1 MIQMASG
8 RTLEAN
14 VVRQSRPRWQV
25 EFRRVWVAQTVA
37 LFGGQVA
44 TLAIPFTAALTLG
57 ASALQMGLLA
67 AAGQAPF
74 LLCSLPAGVWVD
86 RARRQRALLIAADL
100 GRAALLTLVPLA
112 ALLNIMRIELLYGVA
127 FLTGVQSVLFEI
139 AHYAYVPAL
148 VGRERLTEVNGR
160 LQVSYSAADAA
171 GPGLAGVLIQ
181 AVTAPLAVLTTAL
194 SYLISAA
201 LLGRVRQPER
211 PRGLRWEAGEG
222 LRALLG
228 HPLLRPIVLASALGG
243 FFYHAVRALYVL
255 YAVEEL
261 GLGATGIGIA
271 LAAGGIAAVPGGL
284 RAGWAARRFGFG
296 AAICGGWLVEA
307 AALLLIPLAHGPF
320 AILVLIAAQAAG
332 ELAGAVA
339 NVNQWSLRQAVT
351 PDRLQGRVTASHRF
365 LVYGA
370 YPLGSLLGGLLAT
383 ALGLRPALVV
393 CAFGALLGPLWLL
406 TSPLRSLREPP
417 VPISEAASTAA

>member
-1 MIQMASG
+1 VATVN
-8 RTLEAN
+8 RTSESTAEAQWR
-14 VVRQSRPRWQV
+14 VD
-25 EFRRVWVAQTVA
+25 FRRIWAAQTVA
-37 LFGGQVA
+37 LFGAQVTA
-44 TLAIPFTAALTLG
+44 LALPLAAALTLG
-57 ASALQMGLLA
+57 ASAFHMGLLA

-86 RARRQRALLIAADL
+86 RARRQRALLIGADL
-100 GRAALLTLVPLA
+100 GRAALLALIPLA
-112 ALLNIMRIELLYGVA
+112 AFADLLRIELLYAIA
-127 FLTGVQSVLFEI
+127 FLAGVLSVLFEV

-148 VGRERLTEVNGR
+148 VGRERLTEANGR
-160 LQVSYSAADAA
+160 LQVSYSAADSA

-181 AVTAPLAVLTTAL
+181 VVSAPLAVLATAGSFL
-194 SYLISAA
+194 VSAL

-211 PRGLRWEAGEG
+211 PRSAPACTQGMRSAIGEG

-228 HPLLRPIVLASALGG
+228 HPLLRPIVIGSAIAGL
-243 FFYHAVRALYVL
+243 FLHAVRAVYVL

-261 GLGATGIGIA
+261 GLGATGIGIV
-271 LAAGGIAAVPGGL
+271 LAMGGAAAVPGGL
-284 RAGWAARRFGFG
+284 LAGWAARRFGFG
-296 AAICGGWLVEA
+296 AAVCGGWLIES
-307 AALLLIPLAHGPF
+307 AALLLIPLAQGAA
-320 AILVLIAAQAAG
+320 AILVLIAAQAVG

-351 PDRLQGRVTASHRF
+351 PDHLQGRVTASHRF

-393 CAFGALLGPLWLL
+393 CAAGALLGPLWAIA
-406 TSPLRSLREPP
+406 SPLRSLREPP
-417 VPISEAASTAA
+417 VAITEAP